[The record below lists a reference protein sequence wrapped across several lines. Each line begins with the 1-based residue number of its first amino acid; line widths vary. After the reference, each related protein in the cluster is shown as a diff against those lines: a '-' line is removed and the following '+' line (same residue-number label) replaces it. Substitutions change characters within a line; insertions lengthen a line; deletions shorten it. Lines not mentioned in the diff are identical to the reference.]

1 MLEVI
6 IYCRVSTKKA
16 SQVTSLNRQLQEL
29 KEYCQQNDYQI
40 KKIIQEKY
48 SGFADD
54 RDGILTILDALKKKE
69 IQAVVVQDS
78 TRLGRGNAKMAILH
92 QIRKYGGQV
101 ISIADQGPL
110 ALTDLEKMVLE
121 VLGTVE
127 EYQRRLINKKISRGI
142 RRSMKNSGF
151 HPEKNL
157 KNIGQGGRQQLD
169 LPVEEICRL
178 RKKGLTFAEIAATLR
193 GLGYECS
200 KATVHRRYQK
210 HQTETET

>member
-54 RDGILTILDALKKKE
+54 RDGILTIFDALKKKE

-142 RRSMKNSGF
+142 RRSIKNSGF

-169 LPVEEICRL
+169 LPVAEICRL
-178 RKKGLTFAEIAATLR
+178 RKKGLTFAEISATLR

-210 HQTETET
+210 HQAETE

>member
-6 IYCRVSTKKA
+6 IYCRVSTKKD

-48 SGFADD
+48 SGFTDD
-54 RDGILTILDALKKKE
+54 REGILTILDALKKNE
-69 IQAVVVQDS
+69 IKAVVVQDS

-142 RRSMKNSGF
+142 RRSIKNSGF

-210 HQTETET
+210 HQTETE

>member
-6 IYCRVSTKKA
+6 IYCRVSTKKD

-54 RDGILTILDALKKKE
+54 REGILTILDALKKNE

-142 RRSMKNSGF
+142 RRSIKNSGF

-210 HQTETET
+210 HQTETE